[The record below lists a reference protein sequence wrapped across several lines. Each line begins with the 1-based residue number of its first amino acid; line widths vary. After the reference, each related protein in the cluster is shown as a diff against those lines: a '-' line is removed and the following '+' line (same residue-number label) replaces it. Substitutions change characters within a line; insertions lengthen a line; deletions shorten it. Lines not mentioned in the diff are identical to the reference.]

1 LAQWKWVR
9 LWWWSQLVADYR
21 IDELARAAGMTVRNV
36 RVYQERGLLPPP
48 RREGRVGLYDDSHL
62 ARLRL
67 IGGLLERGY
76 GFTHIGELIEA
87 WERGRDLSD
96 LLGLEAVLTGPWS
109 DEIPSYL
116 SVDEL
121 ADMYAGQ
128 ITEQTTARA
137 IELGILEP
145 DGDRF
150 RVPSPRILH
159 AGAELVA
166 AGIPLPAVLDLAAQ
180 LQKDID
186 HSAGLL
192 VQTVATQLFTEHGA
206 DWIPTGDE
214 LPELTELISRLRP
227 LAQMAVDAYLA
238 RAIEQH
244 IRAVLGERF
253 VRLIDDGEAVS

>member
-1 LAQWKWVR
+1 
-9 LWWWSQLVADYR
+9 VADYR

-48 RREGRVGLYDDSHL
+48 RREGRVGLYDDAHL

-67 IGGLLERGY
+67 IGGLLDRGY
-76 GFTHIGELIEA
+76 GFAHIAELVSA
-87 WERGRDLSD
+87 WERGRDLGD

-109 DEIPSYL
+109 DEIPSHL
-116 SVDEL
+116 TAEEL
-121 ADMYAGQ
+121 AEMYADQ
-128 ITEQTTARA
+128 ITDDTTKRA
-137 IELGILEP
+137 IELGILVV

-150 RVPSPRILH
+150 RIPSPRILH

-180 LQKDID
+180 LQSDID

-192 VQTVATQLFTEHGA
+192 VEAVATHILSTHA
-206 DWIPTGDE
+206 PDWMPAGDE
-214 LPELTELISRLRP
+214 LRQLTDLIGRLRP

-244 IRAVLGERF
+244 IRALLGDRF
-253 VRLIDDGEAVS
+253 GKLLEDESGEASAS

>member
-1 LAQWKWVR
+1 VTQ
-9 LWWWSQLVADYR
+9 YR

-48 RREGRVGLYDDSHL
+48 RREGRVGLYDEAHL

-76 GFTHIGELIEA
+76 GFAHIGELVSA
-87 WERGRDLSD
+87 WERGRDLGD

-109 DEIPSYL
+109 DEIPSYVT
-116 SVDEL
+116 VDEL
-121 ADMYAGQ
+121 MAMYGG
-128 ITEQTTARA
+128 QTTEETTDRA
-137 IELGILEP
+137 VQLGILELE
-145 DGDRF
+145 GDRF

-166 AGIPLPAVLDLAAQ
+166 AGIPLPAVLDLAGQ
-180 LQKDID
+180 LQADID

-192 VQTVATQLFTEHGA
+192 VQAVATHILSTHGA
-206 DWIPTGDE
+206 DWMPTGAE
-214 LPELTELISRLRP
+214 LPQLAELIGRLRP

-238 RAIEQH
+238 QAMERH
-244 IRAVLGERF
+244 VRAVLGERF
-253 VRLIDDGEAVS
+253 LRLLENGAATAS

>member
-1 LAQWKWVR
+1 M
-9 LWWWSQLVADYR
+9 SEYR

-48 RREGRVGLYDDSHL
+48 RKEGRVGLYDDAHL

-67 IGGLLERGY
+67 IGGLLDRGY
-76 GFTHIGELIEA
+76 GFTHIAELIGA

-96 LLGLEAVLTGPWS
+96 LLGLEQVLTGPWS
-109 DEIPSYL
+109 DEIPSHMTA
-116 SVDEL
+116 DEL
-121 ADMYAGQ
+121 EDMYAGQ
-128 ITEQTTARA
+128 ITDATTKRA
-137 IELGILEP
+137 LELGILEV
-145 DGDRF
+145 DGDLTVGPSGRPSGRF

-166 AGIPLPAVLDLAAQ
+166 AGVPLSAVLELAEQ
-180 LQKDID
+180 LQTDID

-192 VQTVATQLFTEHGA
+192 VQAVATHIFASHA
-206 DWIPTGDE
+206 DNWLPAGDE
-214 LPELTELISRLRP
+214 LRQLTDLVGRLRP

-244 IRAVLGERF
+244 IRAALGDRF
-253 VRLIDDGEAVS
+253 VKLFDDEGEASAS

>member
-1 LAQWKWVR
+1 LWSTSQEAQVPEEQAR
-9 LWWWSQLVADYR
+9 EYR

-48 RREGRVGLYDDSHL
+48 RREGRVGLYDDAHL

-76 GFTHIGELIEA
+76 GFTHIAELMSA
-87 WERGRDLSD
+87 WERGRDLGD
-96 LLGLEAVLTGPWS
+96 LLGLEAALTGPWS
-109 DEIPSYL
+109 DEIPGYVT
-116 SVDEL
+116 VDEITK
-121 ADMYAGQ
+121 MYGG
-128 ITEQTTARA
+128 QTTEETTAHA
-137 IELGILEP
+137 VALGLLEP

-166 AGIPLPAVLDLAAQ
+166 AGIPLPAVLDLAGQ
-180 LQKDID
+180 LQADID

-192 VQTVATQLFTEHGA
+192 VQAVAAHILSTRGP
-206 DWIPTGDE
+206 DWLPTGEE
-214 LPELTELISRLRP
+214 LPQLAELIGRLRP

-238 RAIEQH
+238 QAMERH
-244 IRAVLGERF
+244 VRAVLGERL
-253 VRLIDDGEAVS
+253 VRLLEKGASTAS